1 VALGEMAEKKKVS
14 KAAILMIALG
24 RDLAAKVMRQLKEED
39 AEKLALEISSVTE
52 MDERTKA
59 NVLEEFVNLLKAKEF
74 LGQGGIEYAKDL
86 LERAFGPQKAQEIL
100 ERLMEAVQVM
110 PFEFL
115 RKLDGQQIANLI
127 QNEHPQT
134 IALVMNYL
142 NPDQAAI
149 VFTSL
154 PPNLQAE
161 VAFRMAVLE
170 RTSPDIIEAIEEQF
184 RQRFATVAV
193 RGDLTKVNGIDALV
207 KILNSLDQQTQ
218 SNVLNYLD
226 SQDPRLAEEVRK
238 KMFTFD
244 DLVLLDDRAIQR
256 ILREID
262 TKDLALALKGASEQV
277 KEKMFKNMSQRAR
290 EMLQEEMDFMGP
302 VRLRQVEEAQSK
314 IITVVRRLEEAGEI
328 IIFRGG
334 EEIVT

>member
-1 VALGEMAEKKKVS
+1 MAEKKKIS

-24 RDLAAKVMRQLKEED
+24 RDLAAKIMRQLKEED

-52 MDERTKA
+52 LDERTKA
-59 NVLEEFVNLLKAKEF
+59 NILEEFVNVVKAKEF

-86 LERAFGPQKAQEIL
+86 LERAFGPQKAKEIL

-154 PPNLQAE
+154 PPSLQAE

-226 SQDPRLAEEVRK
+226 SQDPELAEEVRK

-244 DLVLLDDRAIQR
+244 DLILLDDRAIQR
-256 ILREID
+256 ILREVD

>member
-1 VALGEMAEKKKVS
+1 MSMAEKRKIS
-14 KAAILMIALG
+14 KAAILMVALG
-24 RDLAAKVMRQLKEED
+24 RDLAAKVLRQLNEKD
-39 AEKLALEISSVTE
+39 AEKLALEISSINE
-52 MDERTKA
+52 LDERTKA
-59 NVLEEFVNLLKAKEF
+59 NVLEEFVNMLKAKEF
-74 LGQGGIEYAKDL
+74 IAKGGIDYAKDL
-86 LERAFGPQKAQEIL
+86 LEKAFGPQKAKEIL
-100 ERLMEAVQVM
+100 DRLMESVQVM

-142 NPDQAAI
+142 NADQAAI

-184 RQRFATVAV
+184 RQRFSNVTV
-193 RGDLTKVNGIDALV
+193 RGDLTRVNGIDALV
-207 KILNSLDQQTQ
+207 KILNALDQQTQ
-218 SNVLNYLD
+218 TNVLNYLD
-226 SQDPRLAEEVRK
+226 SQDPELSEEVRK

-244 DLVLLDDRAIQR
+244 DLILLDDRAIQR
-256 ILREID
+256 ILREVD
-262 TKDLALALKGASEQV
+262 TKDLALALKGASESV
-277 KEKMFKNMSQRAR
+277 KDKIFRNMSQRAR

-314 IITVVRRLEEAGEI
+314 IITVVRKLEEAGEI
-328 IIFRGG
+328 IIIRGG

>member
-1 VALGEMAEKKKVS
+1 MAEKRKIS
-14 KAAILMIALG
+14 KAAILMVALG
-24 RDLAAKVMRQLKEED
+24 RDLAAKVLRQLNEKD
-39 AEKLALEISSVTE
+39 AEKLALEISSINE
-52 MDERTKA
+52 LDERTKA
-59 NVLEEFVNLLKAKEF
+59 NVLEEFVNMLKAKEF
-74 LGQGGIEYAKDL
+74 IAKGGIDYAKDL
-86 LERAFGPQKAQEIL
+86 LEKAFGPQKAKEIL
-100 ERLMEAVQVM
+100 DRLMESVQVM

-142 NPDQAAI
+142 NADQAAI

-184 RQRFATVAV
+184 RQRFSNVTV
-193 RGDLTKVNGIDALV
+193 RGDLTRVNGIDALV
-207 KILNSLDQQTQ
+207 KILNALDQQTQ
-218 SNVLNYLD
+218 TNVLNYLD
-226 SQDPRLAEEVRK
+226 SQDPELSEEVRK

-244 DLVLLDDRAIQR
+244 DLILLDDRAIQR
-256 ILREID
+256 ILREVD
-262 TKDLALALKGASEQV
+262 TKDLALALKGASESV
-277 KEKMFKNMSQRAR
+277 KDKIFRNMSQRAR

-314 IITVVRRLEEAGEI
+314 IITVVRKLEEAGEI
-328 IIFRGG
+328 IIIRGG